1 MQDHP
6 EPRYVR
12 HLPTGLIALGV
23 SIVGAQLFT
32 QVAFGGMGALLA
44 FDGLLSVALTGLF
57 AVPVVVAGL
66 WLGRSGV
73 SHERYRRVVGWAV
86 GALAAFLAINLVMIY
101 AWAADT
107 LVQNVSWAI
116 QAAEMGAAG
125 GALFGVVEA
134 RAIERAREAERAA
147 VRSEQLESQREWLEY
162 LNSLLRHE
170 VLNTANVVV
179 GYSELLLDEH
189 EGDDRHR
196 EYLERIERQSR
207 KMTDVIQDVRLLI
220 RATDEPA
227 DLETVDVVPVLDAE
241 VRALQDRHGAVSVE
255 TSWPE
260 TAPVTADDLLAR
272 VFSNLME
279 NAVVHNDAASPN
291 VSVTVEA
298 DPETVTVRVADNGSG
313 VPEGER
319 ATLFERS
326 GRGDH
331 GLGLYLVRT
340 LLRRYDGTVE
350 LAETGP
356 EGSTFTVELPRA
368 SGAPTLPEGPPTVAA
383 DASGAGR
390 HAATAEAEPSNPP

>member
-1 MQDHP
+1 MKEQP
-6 EPRYVR
+6 EPRHIR
-12 HLPTGLIALGV
+12 CIPRGLATLGASLV
-23 SIVGAQLFT
+23 VVQVLVQIV
-32 QVAFGGMGALLA
+32 FGGIGSLLG
-44 FDGLLSVALTGLF
+44 FDSVLSVALTGLF

-220 RATDEPA
+220 QATDEQV
-227 DLETVDVVPVLDAE
+227 DLETVDVVSVLEQE
-241 VRALQDRHGAVSVE
+241 VRALRDRHDGVTVE
-255 TSWPE
+255 TSMPE
-260 TAPVTADDLLAR
+260 SAGVAADDLLAR
-272 VFSNLME
+272 VFSNLLE
-279 NAVVHNDAASPN
+279 NAVLHNDSGTPRVEVAIDADPE
-291 VSVTVEA
+291 SVTV
-298 DPETVTVRVADNGSG
+298 TVIDDGPG
-313 VPEGER
+313 VPEDEQG
-319 ATLFERS
+319 TLFERS

-340 LLRRYDGTVE
+340 LLRRYDGTIE
-350 LAETGP
+350 LTETGP
-356 EGSTFTVELPRA
+356 DGSTFTIELPSA
-368 SGAPTLPEGPPTVAA
+368 SAGPEP
-383 DASGAGR
+383 
-390 HAATAEAEPSNPP
+390 TAEAPALTVDAV